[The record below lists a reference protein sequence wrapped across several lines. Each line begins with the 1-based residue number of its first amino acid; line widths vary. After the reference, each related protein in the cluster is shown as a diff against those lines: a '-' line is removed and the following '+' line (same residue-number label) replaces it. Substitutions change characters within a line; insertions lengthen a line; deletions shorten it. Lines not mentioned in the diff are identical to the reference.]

1 MKPLLVLK
9 TYAWLINTIR
19 TCGPISYKEL
29 LEYWREDRLSEGNSM
44 VRQTF
49 INYKRDLEEFF
60 NISIKCDN
68 KYRYYIEDSSALQQ
82 QSVQNWMMSSLDVNM
97 TFADNREIYDRIV
110 MEVIPSAG
118 YFLNDI
124 IDAMKSNSLI
134 EIQYQRYDTAVT
146 RNHRVEPYFIK
157 LYHQR
162 WYLLGRKD
170 DGSMLTFALD
180 RIKTMTI
187 TDETFAYDKRIK
199 ANDYFCDCFG
209 VMKDE
214 TKPAER
220 IVLRAYG
227 TEANYLRDLKLHH
240 SQKEIATGDDYSD
253 FELYLRPSMDF
264 RGKLMERSDRL
275 EVIEPQHLAKEIELM
290 HLNSVNLYK
299 NRVESSKV

>member
-29 LEYWREDRLSEGNSM
+29 LENWREDRLSEGNSM

-68 KYRYYIEDSSALQQ
+68 KYRYYIENSSVLQQ
-82 QSVQNWMMSSLDVNM
+82 QSVQNWMVSTMDVNM
-97 TFADNREIYDRIV
+97 SFADNREIYDRIV

-124 IDAMKSNSLI
+124 IDAMKSNAVI

-180 RIKTMTI
+180 RIKAMTI

-240 SQKEIATGDDYSD
+240 SQKEIASCDDYSD

-275 EVIEPQHLAKEIELM
+275 EVIEPQHLAQEIEQM

-299 NRVESSKV
+299 NRVDISKV

>member
-19 TCGPISYKEL
+19 TCGPISYKEIL
-29 LEYWREDRLSEGNSM
+29 KLWREDRLSEGNSM

-68 KYRYYIEDSSALQQ
+68 KYRYYIENSSVLQQ

-134 EIQYQRYDTAVT
+134 EIQYR
-146 RNHRVEPYFIK
+146 H
-157 LYHQR
+157 
-162 WYLLGRKD
+162 
-170 DGSMLTFALD
+170 
-180 RIKTMTI
+180 
-187 TDETFAYDKRIK
+187 TD
-199 ANDYFCDCFG
+199 
-209 VMKDE
+209 
-214 TKPAER
+214 
-220 IVLRAYG
+220 
-227 TEANYLRDLKLHH
+227 
-240 SQKEIATGDDYSD
+240 
-253 FELYLRPSMDF
+253 
-264 RGKLMERSDRL
+264 
-275 EVIEPQHLAKEIELM
+275 
-290 HLNSVNLYK
+290 
-299 NRVESSKV
+299 

>member
-29 LEYWREDRLSEGNSM
+29 LENWREDRLSEGNSM

-68 KYRYYIEDSSALQQ
+68 KYRYYIENSSVLQQ
-82 QSVQNWMMSSLDVNM
+82 QSVQNWMMSTLDVNM

-162 WYLLGRKD
+162 WYLLGRKS

-180 RIKTMTI
+180 RIKAMTK
-187 TDETFAYDKRIK
+187 TDETFAFDKRIN

-275 EVIEPQHLAKEIELM
+275 EVIEPQHLAQEIEQM

>member
-19 TCGPISYKEL
+19 TCGPISYKEIL
-29 LEYWREDRLSEGNSM
+29 NLWRDERLSEGNSM

-49 INYKRDLEEFF
+49 FNYRCDLEEFF

-68 KYRYYIEDSSALQQ
+68 KYRYYIENSSVLQQ
-82 QSVQNWMMSSLDVNM
+82 QSVQNWMVSTMDVNM
-97 TFADNREIYDRIV
+97 SFADNREIYDRIV

-124 IDAMKSNSLI
+124 IDAMKSNSVI

-146 RNHRVEPYFIK
+146 RSHRVEPYFIK

-240 SQKEIATGDDYSD
+240 SQKEIATSDDYSD

-275 EVIEPQHLAKEIELM
+275 EVIEPQHLAQEIEQM
-290 HLNSVNLYK
+290 HLNSVKLYE
-299 NRVESSKV
+299 NREESSKV

>member
-1 MKPLLVLK
+1 
-9 TYAWLINTIR
+9 
-19 TCGPISYKEL
+19 
-29 LEYWREDRLSEGNSM
+29 
-44 VRQTF
+44 
-49 INYKRDLEEFF
+49 
-60 NISIKCDN
+60 
-68 KYRYYIEDSSALQQ
+68 
-82 QSVQNWMMSSLDVNM
+82 
-97 TFADNREIYDRIV
+97 

-118 YFLNDI
+118 FFLNDI

-134 EIQYQRYDTAVT
+134 EIQYQRYDNAVT

-180 RIKTMTI
+180 RIKAMTK
-187 TDETFAYDKRIK
+187 TDETFAFDKRIN

-240 SQKEIATGDDYSD
+240 SQKEIATSDDYSD

-275 EVIEPQHLAKEIELM
+275 EVIEPQHLAQEIEQM